1 MKKTDTVGLVTL
13 NTYLAHAGICSR
25 RNAVELIKS
34 GIVRVNQKVVRE
46 PAYRVQPDDVVEVSG
61 KVLETEELMYV
72 LLNKPKDYVTTLS
85 DERGRKTV
93 MELISDA
100 ARERLY
106 PVGRLDRATTG
117 LLLFTNDGAFA
128 QKLSHPR
135 YEVEKIYTVTLEQ
148 NLSST
153 DMQAIMDGIELEDG
167 MVNVDDIAY
176 TGTTK
181 KEVTVIIHSG
191 KYRVVRRI
199 FEHLGYDVKKLDR
212 VGYAGLTKKKLRLGA
227 WRYLTKSEVAKLKNQ
242 DMKNK
247 E

>member
-1 MKKTDTVGLVTL
+1 MKKTDTAGLVTL
-13 NTYLAHAGICSR
+13 NTYLAHAGVCSR
-25 RNAVELIKS
+25 RKAVELIQS

-46 PAYRVQPDDVVEVSG
+46 PAYRVQPGDVVEVSG
-61 KVLETEELMYV
+61 KVLEAEELVYV

-93 MELISDA
+93 MELIGDA
-100 ARERLY
+100 AQERLY
-106 PVGRLDRATTG
+106 PIGRLDRATTG

-135 YEVEKIYTVTLEQ
+135 YEVEKIYTVMLEQ

-167 MVNVDDIAY
+167 KVQVDDIAY